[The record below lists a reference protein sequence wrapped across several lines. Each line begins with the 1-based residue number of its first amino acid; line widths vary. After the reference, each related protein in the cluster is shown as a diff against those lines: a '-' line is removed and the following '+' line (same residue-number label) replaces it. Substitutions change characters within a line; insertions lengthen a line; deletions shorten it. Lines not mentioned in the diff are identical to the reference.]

1 LDLTFSRSDHHSEQA
16 LGGVAML
23 SRTFRPAMF
32 GIGVALLVTP
42 YAASEVKA
50 QSAWQFHLE
59 EATIGDVHRAIRA
72 KQITAEQLVSLYF
85 KRIEAYNGTCVKG
98 DIDSVTGLMLGD
110 LTPIENAGQINAYVT
125 LNVRGQRS
133 KTDRADNDP
142 KMSDALEVAR
152 AQDAYFA
159 RTGEF
164 VGPLH
169 GIPFA
174 IKDNYDTVDMRT
186 TAGAAAAYANDKP
199 PKDAAMVA
207 KLRAAG
213 AIILGKTNL
222 DEYAPAGIAR
232 SSLGGQT
239 CNPYDTKRVPGGS
252 SAGSGAA
259 VAANLAI
266 CALGTDTAGSVRNP
280 AAANA
285 LVGMVATQGLVSRAG
300 IIPLSFSRDRG
311 GPLCRTVRDTA
322 AVLEVIAGADPHDE
336 VTAIAHG
343 RKPVAYQDYT
353 GRISLAG
360 KRLGVVRDFMIEA
373 TLADRDSI
381 RVANDALVEMKRLGA
396 IIVDPVDFHVAIAEI
411 MTAYEPGFFAQTF
424 PEGIPAGTNPID
436 HIVTI
441 ASDPKTLASGARG
454 VNLRMIAGPPRGEEG
469 RYALNLYLK
478 ERGDA
483 KFRSVED
490 MFATKTFAGEL
501 ERLQAVFGAKATT
514 LETALHTSHTLR
526 MQNLRRILYKVMA
539 DNNLDALVYVY
550 NTVPP
555 HIVLPNRIAAQ
566 FNSRTEPSTLK
577 AGTKL
582 SDPNLLPE
590 ETTLKADLN
599 LWRGASGSWS
609 VNLSPVSGFPAIVVP
624 AGFTREV
631 YDRVPDPND
640 PNGSRL
646 EGPKPDQTPVAME
659 FLARPFDEAL
669 LFEIASAY
677 EAGTKHRR
685 PPKEFGPLKGEP

>member
-1 LDLTFSRSDHHSEQA
+1 
-16 LGGVAML
+16 ML

-59 EATIGDVHRAIRA
+59 EGTIGDVHRAIRA

-85 KRIEAYNGTCVKG
+85 KRIKAYNGTCVKG

>member
-1 LDLTFSRSDHHSEQA
+1 
-16 LGGVAML
+16 ML

-222 DEYAPAGIAR
+222 DQYAPAGIAR

-396 IIVDPVDFHVAIAEI
+396 IIVDSVDFHVAIAEI

>member
-1 LDLTFSRSDHHSEQA
+1 
-16 LGGVAML
+16 
-23 SRTFRPAMF
+23 MF

-159 RTGEF
+159 RTGKF
-164 VGPLH
+164 IGPLH

>member
-1 LDLTFSRSDHHSEQA
+1 
-16 LGGVAML
+16 ML

-50 QSAWQFHLE
+50 QSAFHLE
-59 EATIGDVHRAIRA
+59 EATIGHVHRAIRA

-322 AVLEVIAGADPHDE
+322 AVLEVIAGADPQDE

-441 ASDPKTLASGARG
+441 ASDPKTLASGTRG

>member
-1 LDLTFSRSDHHSEQA
+1 
-16 LGGVAML
+16 ML

-152 AQDAYFA
+152 AQDAYFV

>member
-1 LDLTFSRSDHHSEQA
+1 
-16 LGGVAML
+16 
-23 SRTFRPAMF
+23 MF

-50 QSAWQFHLE
+50 HSAWQFHLE

-159 RTGEF
+159 HTGEF

-640 PNGSRL
+640 PKGSRL

>member
-1 LDLTFSRSDHHSEQA
+1 
-16 LGGVAML
+16 ML

-85 KRIEAYNGTCVKG
+85 KRIKAYNGTCVKG